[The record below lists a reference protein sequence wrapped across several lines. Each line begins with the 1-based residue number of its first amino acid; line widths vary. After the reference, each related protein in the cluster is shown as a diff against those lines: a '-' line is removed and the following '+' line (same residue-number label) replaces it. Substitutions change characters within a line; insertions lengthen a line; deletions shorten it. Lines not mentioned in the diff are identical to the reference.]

1 MFEAPFADILADGY
15 GSGEPIQDGCASA
28 DGALVQAFGWLGCL
42 AAWGL
47 FLAPMPTMRKIM
59 KAGHIGDFS
68 PLPYLISMLQCFL
81 WAVYALPFIT
91 PCKTQPL
98 ITNIVGF
105 LLELAYI
112 LVFVR
117 FAHSRRRGIVSKSAL
132 VCLIA
137 AVIVAAAVR
146 GAPHIE
152 FKSFPDV
159 NASRS
164 TTVLG
169 FACSVLN
176 VAMYGSPLGVVRTV
190 IRTRSVR
197 YMPLPLTIGCGLCSI
212 IWTVYALLVMDF
224 FIMVSEQAGSVITRR
239 LCDAAAPLAV
249 PSASLDVLSTRA
261 PYRAQPSTCSL
272 HECRPERLPL
282 CTLCSN
288 LFPRHLTYAP
298 LHLPIASRPQVPN
311 ALGCLLTVAQLSVY
325 RWASPFCG
333 EADDY
338 NPTDHNSMYSGSLLR
353 KPFAQDSLVSP
364 TLDLPPQEN
373 RLPDRSTKPLTDF

>member
-137 AVIVAAAVR
+137 AVIVAAAVLV
-146 GAPHIE
+146 APHIE

-298 LHLPIASRPQVPN
+298 LPSAHRLSATGAQRPWVSPHRRPAERLSLGLTLLWGSGRLQPDRPQLDVQRVPAAQ
-311 ALGCLLTVAQLSVY
+311 ALCAGLARLAHTGPT
-325 RWASPFCG
+325 ASG
-333 EADDY
+333 ESA
-338 NPTDHNSMYSGSLLR
+338 
-353 KPFAQDSLVSP
+353 A
-364 TLDLPPQEN
+364 
-373 RLPDRSTKPLTDF
+373 

>member
-1 MFEAPFADILADGY
+1 MMAVIEPASIADVLADGY
-15 GSGEPIQDGCASA
+15 GSGEPIQNDCASA

-47 FLAPMPTMRKIM
+47 FLAPMPTMREIM
-59 KAGHIGDFS
+59 KVGHIGDFS
-68 PLPYLISMLQCFL
+68 PLPYLVSMLQCFL

-105 LLELAYI
+105 LLELGYI
-112 LVFVR
+112 LIFVR

-137 AVIVAAAVR
+137 AVIVAAAVLV
-146 GAPHIE
+146 APHIE

-197 YMPLPLTIGCGLCSI
+197 YMPLPLTIGCGLCSV

-224 FIMVSEQAGSVITRR
+224 FIMVSEHAGCEHAG
-239 LCDAAAPLAV
+239 CDAAA
-249 PSASLDVLSTRA
+249 RA
-261 PYRAQPSTCSL
+261 PYRAHPSTCSL
-272 HECRPERLPL
+272 LERRPERLP
-282 CTLCSN
+282 
-288 LFPRHLTYAP
+288 
-298 LHLPIASRPQVPN
+298 
-311 ALGCLLTVAQLSVY
+311 
-325 RWASPFCG
+325 
-333 EADDY
+333 
-338 NPTDHNSMYSGSLLR
+338 
-353 KPFAQDSLVSP
+353 
-364 TLDLPPQEN
+364 
-373 RLPDRSTKPLTDF
+373 